1 MPRGKKARNITDG
14 ESKENIEKKIEDTKD
29 ESKEETNPNE
39 ETKIRAKR
47 GKKITETSPEVL
59 LPPETTVAQI
69 TACIRDGAGSD
80 ITKKLKALL
89 NNSTVPRKLINE
101 AVALIFELVEA
112 TPTLLLWGKGCIET
126 IASDFMEPKK
136 KLREAFFFP
145 SVESEK
151 RMINHLGKA
160 EKKLLICVFALTND
174 NLANAIREA
183 KTRGVEIRMIFDD
196 EMMRNAG
203 SDVKKL
209 HDEGFQVRVDLDPK
223 AHMHHKFVVIDDLV
237 LITGSYNWTVQATKK
252 NNENVVVL
260 EDPELAAKYTEEFN
274 KLWEE
279 FAGSIAKSLGG
290 EVPSS

>member
-1 MPRGKKARNITDG
+1 M
-14 ESKENIEKKIEDTKD
+14 
-29 ESKEETNPNE
+29 
-39 ETKIRAKR
+39 
-47 GKKITETSPEVL
+47 
-59 LPPETTVAQI
+59 
-69 TACIRDGAGSD
+69 
-80 ITKKLKALL
+80 L